1 MCHPTMI
8 FVSPRFSA
16 PCDRTLGLIH
26 AVICPARNNFFC
38 CTEILFPIL
47 LLYIFFTSSYVFFP
61 CPAGGGAVEYRSLWW
76 NFRGGSL
83 TVVSFLPLSL
93 CARALYL
100 PFFLSYSPSFS
111 LNNCPLW
118 GLNKRVNIIMRL
130 GSSPGRAVY
139 II

>member
-1 MCHPTMI
+1 MCHPTTI

-47 LLYIFFTSSYVFFP
+47 LLYSFLLPPMLFP

-83 TVVSFLPLSL
+83 TVVSFLPISL
-93 CARALYL
+93 CARALSS
-100 PFFLSYSPSFS
+100 FFLSYSPSFS

-130 GSSPGRAVY
+130 GSSPGRAVC